1 LDRITCNSGNHPTYF
16 AGHSYDPSDNLSK
29 VEFYPQGFYFPA
41 GGASVRHIA
50 APGKVTMARLARRK
64 GEYWLAIVP
73 GEFIDLPPEVAEE
86 KARATQT
93 EWPHAFARF
102 EVSPEKF
109 LAEYDSN
116 HIHAVYGDWTKE
128 LIWVAKMLHIPYRLF
143 AE

>member
-1 LDRITCNSGNHPTYF
+1 V
-16 AGHSYDPSDNLSK
+16 NLPK

-73 GEFIDLPPEVAEE
+73 GEFIDLPPEEAER
-86 KARATQT
+86 KARATQI
-93 EWPHAFARF
+93 EWPHAFTRF
-102 EVSPEKF
+102 EVSPDEF

-116 HIHAVYGDWTKE
+116 HIHAVYGDWVDE
-128 LIWVAKMLHIPYRLF
+128 LIWTAKMLQIPYRLF
-143 AE
+143 AG